1 MVTYKE
7 TARTTSGKLLIKEG
21 NCRST
26 DTKPIENI
34 ANGSMLM
41 EMDTSTLYLF
51 DEESHTWRAW
61 S

>member
-7 TARTTSGKLLIKEG
+7 TAYTTNGNILIKEG
-21 NCRST
+21 NCLST

-51 DEESHTWRAW
+51 DEESHTWRSW